1 MLCGCRNGC
10 RTDWRKPCH
19 GPRWP
24 RATLLAALL
33 AALALTCCAVPSPA
47 GPGEPQQKVPGPT
60 PEGPTPDAQQ
70 TALVAE
76 RDRLILSANHAYQ
89 TRQYDEAME
98 RLRQLVA
105 LYETMYPVSQYPTGH
120 IDFIQVY
127 LSMCN
132 VAEARQDYA
141 QLASLGEMGLRACR
155 TLCPHHDQAETSAAE
170 ALLHQYVGKAFHAR
184 HDRAKSREHY
194 THAVDI
200 CRACLDQDPNGAM
213 HVLIAEVYDAL
224 AQICMSEGDLRTA
237 DDYWSRAVSEFEYRV
252 RLAYTLHEQRQYA
265 KYLFARSN
273 ALRHLGRYENALTYA
288 QHAYDVSLRL
298 LLITRSDEDYVNT
311 IRILFEQGALHR
323 DVGNNQPALSALEN
337 VRCKLLSEDNHDAR
351 FPGMLDAVLCNL
363 LVLAV
368 SQEDQ
373 RALEIC
379 RHTLLSRHAARIGRS
394 PLGGDAV
401 EYAEL
406 MRNLAYAFGES
417 DDYALA
423 EHYYGQA
430 VGLLS
435 TDDATVSSRSK
446 LLEMAV
452 VRHDRAL
459 LFDRMGR
466 YQEAQDEYVQALG
479 TAHKLYPAELYPSGH
494 PLLSRVMQNMATHCW
509 MVGETDRAAD
519 LYHQVVVMNES
530 FFPTADY
537 PDGHPR
543 LQEAYAA
550 WSDVLTRERRFDEA
564 ETYAVKSHEMI
575 VKRAGGHA
583 ATTARGSGELADSWV
598 RLGRLRR
605 ARGDYAAADELFQQV
620 LRIHERAGSG
630 DAGSRLEIALVLA
643 ELGRPAAADGNSAAA
658 LEYHQRSL
666 AMHRDLFPAEAF
678 PTGHPTLANA
688 LRDLGVTYLD
698 AGQPVEAFGLLAESA
713 GMEHA
718 IGEAFF
724 GGGSEAQLLN
734 LAARRF
740 QSLGPLLEAWRQT
753 QLPAE
758 DVYQYVWMRH
768 GFVPRLIA
776 DRQRALRALAR
787 DSEPASYEKYAA
799 ARQDLAR
806 ALLVS
811 VTDQERN
818 NTPRIERIR
827 ELNVTKE
834 HLEQE
839 LTRSLESMQAAC
851 PPAEQINMLARSL
864 PAKSVF
870 VDFFSSARLPFDA
883 TLPNRSEHGTA
894 DRFLAFVVSGDRPV
908 ACVDVGDS
916 SEIATLVEAGKK
928 EWSTGDIG
936 TAALTLRQRV
946 WDPVC
951 RCFAGDVDTVYIAP
965 DGILAEVAWNALP
978 GPGESGVLL
987 EQFAIATVPHGS
999 FLLDRLREPKSD
1011 QRSLTPVL
1019 AVGDVDYGHPEQV
1032 ARVASQGLKQLR
1044 WEPLPASRRELEAIV
1059 ARIAPDQLM
1068 LLTGDQATPENVL
1081 AGLRTAHAAHFATH
1095 GFFVDQDIS
1104 AALDLAGTENGPTH
1118 LTINRTRTS
1127 VLGRSPLL
1135 RSGLALAGANTPA
1148 PNDES
1153 GVPISAPGILT
1164 AESIATVDGQHLQL
1178 VVLSACDTSRG
1189 DVALGDGI
1197 LGIQNAFHIAGARN
1211 VVAGLWKV
1219 PDEPTAELMSDFYRL
1234 LWVEHQ
1240 TPLAALREAQLNMLH
1255 RGRAA
1260 SARLR
1265 SPGPELSKTVR
1276 LNNTLGS
1283 RAHNCRTQEWAGF
1296 VLSGPGF

>member
-1 MLCGCRNGC
+1 MFCGCPTGC
-10 RTDWRKPCH
+10 RTNWHTLCH

-24 RATLLAALL
+24 RATLLAGLL
-33 AALALTCCAVPSPA
+33 AALTLTCCAVPPPVGA
-47 GPGEPQQKVPGPT
+47 GEPQQKVPGPT
-60 PEGPTPDAQQ
+60 QEKPPLDAQQ
-70 TALVAE
+70 TALMAE
-76 RDRLILSANHAYQ
+76 CDRLILSANHAYQ
-89 TRQYDEAME
+89 TRQYEEAME
-98 RLRQLVA
+98 HLRQLVA
-105 LYETMYPVSQYPTGH
+105 LYETMYPVPQYPTGH
-120 IDFIQVY
+120 IDIVRVY

-132 VAEARQDYA
+132 VADARQDYD
-141 QLASLGEMGLRACR
+141 QLASLGEIGLQACR
-155 TLCPHHDQAETSAAE
+155 TLCPHHDQAEANAVE

-184 HDRAKSREHY
+184 HDRVKAREHY

-224 AQICMSEGDLRTA
+224 AQICMSEGDLRAA

-252 RLAYTLHEQRQYA
+252 RLAYTFHEQRQYA
-265 KYLFARSN
+265 KYLFARSD
-273 ALRHLGRYENALTYA
+273 ALRHLGKYENALTYA

-311 IRILFEQGALHR
+311 MRMQVLQGILYRDLEDFE
-323 DVGNNQPALSALEN
+323 SASCVLEN
-337 VRCKLLSEDNHDAR
+337 VRWKLQSDTRTEQLCR
-351 FPGMLDAVLCNL
+351 GKLDSVLCNL
-363 LVLAV
+363 ILISLAKKDVVELKIFRDALNAQYLVRTAKP
-368 SQEDQ
+368 QDARDPIED
-373 RALEIC
+373 AEI
-379 RHTLLSRHAARIGRS
+379 L
-394 PLGGDAV
+394 
-401 EYAEL
+401 
-406 MRNLAYAFGES
+406 RNLGLAFQGTGEFTVAEKH
-417 DDYALA
+417 YRAALA
-423 EHYYGQA
+423 SASNSSASRFGASRDLQL
-430 VGLLS
+430 V
-435 TDDATVSSRSK
+435 ATCHA
-446 LLEMAV
+446 L
-452 VRHDRAL
+452 AL
-459 LFDRMGR
+459 LYTDVGR
-466 YQEAQDEYVQALG
+466 YEDAYTQYTAALK
-479 TAHKLYPAELYPSGH
+479 TASHLFSIDRYPSGH

-550 WSDVLTRERRFDEA
+550 WSDVLTREKRFDEA

-575 VKRAGGHA
+575 VKRTGGHA
-583 ATTARGSGELADSWV
+583 ATTARGGGELADSWV
-598 RLGRLRR
+598 RLGRLKR

-620 LRIHERAGSG
+620 LRMHERAGSG
-630 DAGSRLEIALVLA
+630 DAGNRLEIALVLA
-643 ELGRPAAADGNSAAA
+643 ELGRTAAAGGRSAAA

-666 AMHRDLFPAEAF
+666 AIRRDLFPAEAF
-678 PTGHPTLANA
+678 PNGHPTLANA
-688 LRDLGVTYLD
+688 LRDLGATYLD

-734 LAARRF
+734 LAARKF

-787 DSEPASYEKYAA
+787 DSEPARYEKYTA

-811 VTDQERN
+811 VTDQGQS
-818 NTPRIERIR
+818 NTPCIERIR

-834 HLEQE
+834 HLEEE
-839 LTRSLESMQAAC
+839 LTRSLESTQAAC
-851 PPAEQINMLARSL
+851 PPAEQINMLARLL

-870 VDFFSSARLPFDA
+870 VDFFSSARLSFDA
-883 TLPNRSEHGTA
+883 TLPHRSEHDA
-894 DRFLAFVVSGDRPV
+894 PDRFLAFVVSGDRPV

-928 EWSTGDIG
+928 EWSAGDVG
-936 TAALTLRQRV
+936 TAAWTLRERV

-951 RCFAGDVDTVYIAP
+951 HCFAADVDTVYIAP

-999 FLLDRLREPKSD
+999 FLLDRLREPESD

-1032 ARVASQGLKQLR
+1032 APVASQGLKQLR

-1068 LLTGDQATPENVL
+1068 LLTEDQATPENVL

-1095 GFFVDQDIS
+1095 GFFVDQDVS
-1104 AALDLAGTENGPTH
+1104 VALDLAGTENGPTH
-1118 LTINRTRTS
+1118 LTINRTRAS

-1211 VVAGLWKV
+1211 VIAGLWKV

-1240 TPLAALREAQLNMLH
+1240 TPLAALRKAQLNMLH
-1255 RGRAA
+1255 RERTTSA
-1260 SARLR
+1260 SLR

-1276 LNNTLGS
+1276 LNNTFGS
-1283 RAHNCRTQEWAGF
+1283 RARNCRTREWAGF